1 MSDLPDEFDCTI
13 TNWEYIYDLCR
24 EVSDQVKA
32 DHFEPDV
39 VVALA
44 RGGWF
49 AGRVLCD
56 FLGLDDLTSLKMEH
70 YVGTG
75 EKSGEPTVRYPMPEG
90 SVDGKDVLIID
101 DIADTGGS
109 IERAHEYVT
118 DRGAGEVRTATLQLL
133 QTSAFEPEFVGERLD
148 EWAWIVYPWNFI
160 EDMVDLISGVMA
172 KDGDGPY
179 DAGEI
184 RGLLAEY
191 HGVDRIE
198 MEIAQ
203 PGRLREVLDEM
214 GRRDVLAETDGEYT
228 LVDGAVSGGTVE
240 TDGGTATGDETTD
253 GGTATDEE

>member
-1 MSDLPDEFDCTI
+1 MSDLPEEFDCTI

-24 EVSDQVKA
+24 EVSNQVKA
-32 DHFEPDV
+32 DNFEPDV

-90 SVDGKDVLIID
+90 SVEGKDVLIID

-118 DRGAGEVRTATLQLL
+118 DRDAAAVRTATLQLL
-133 QTSAFEPEFVGERLD
+133 QTSEFEPEFVGERLS
-148 EWAWIVYPWNFI
+148 EWTWVVYPWNFL
-160 EDMVDLISGVMA
+160 EDMVDLTAGVMET
-172 KDGDGPY
+172 DGDGPY
-179 DAGEI
+179 GREEI
-184 RGLLAEY
+184 RELLSEH
-191 HGVDRIE
+191 HGIDRME

-203 PGRLREVLDEM
+203 PGRLGEVLDEM
-214 GRRDVLAETDGEYT
+214 VRRDVATETGDGYR
-228 LVDGAVSGGTVE
+228 LVD
-240 TDGGTATGDETTD
+240 
-253 GGTATDEE
+253 